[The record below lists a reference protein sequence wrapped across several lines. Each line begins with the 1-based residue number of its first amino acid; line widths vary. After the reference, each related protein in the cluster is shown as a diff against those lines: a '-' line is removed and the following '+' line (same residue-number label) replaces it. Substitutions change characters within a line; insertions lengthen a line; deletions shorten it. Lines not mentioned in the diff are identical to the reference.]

1 MKPLCAV
8 LVGLSGWMPFIVG
21 SSAAVEAPSTPQPGH
36 DYVYVQAT
44 MTKDIFVV
52 DAETFEIAGHIAV
65 GDYTDDVIG
74 SRDGKVAFGNAQIW
88 AGNPLSW
95 QANEAG
101 KIFALDTTTDAV
113 IWSTFVEGSPH
124 HLAVSPDGARLYV
137 PLFNRYYLLVL
148 DAHSGQVIDRW
159 HTALGNHCLKISGDG
174 TKLYVG
180 NMSSDLIWIYDT
192 RTGKILKRM
201 PAGEAV
207 RPLQLDGDE
216 THLIYQLSRFHGFKV
231 RDVLTGAVTKSVDLP
246 KLPAEIQMPDSYP
259 YNVDHGL
266 AVTPDHTKLLAA
278 GSIAGYVAVYSLPKY
293 DLLGTIRVG
302 EDPNWIDVRGDSKI
316 AFVSNRGSNTLSVL
330 DLTSLKEIK
339 QIPLGKMPARLS
351 VIHVPHRRQ

>member
-8 LVGLSGWMPFIVG
+8 FVGLFGWMPFIAG
-21 SSAAVEAPSTPQPGH
+21 SSAAVESPPMPRPGH

-101 KIFALDTTTDAV
+101 KIFALDTATDAV

-137 PLFNRYYLLVL
+137 PLFNRYYL
-148 DAHSGQVIDRW
+148 
-159 HTALGNHCLKISGDG
+159 
-174 TKLYVG
+174 
-180 NMSSDLIWIYDT
+180 T
-192 RTGKILKRM
+192 RNRFKR
-201 PAGEAV
+201 
-207 RPLQLDGDE
+207 
-216 THLIYQLSRFHGFKV
+216 
-231 RDVLTGAVTKSVDLP
+231 
-246 KLPAEIQMPDSYP
+246 
-259 YNVDHGL
+259 
-266 AVTPDHTKLLAA
+266 
-278 GSIAGYVAVYSLPKY
+278 
-293 DLLGTIRVG
+293 
-302 EDPNWIDVRGDSKI
+302 
-316 AFVSNRGSNTLSVL
+316 
-330 DLTSLKEIK
+330 
-339 QIPLGKMPARLS
+339 
-351 VIHVPHRRQ
+351 

>member
-1 MKPLCAV
+1 MKPLCGV
-8 LVGLSGWMPFIVG
+8 LVGLFGWMPFIAG
-21 SSAAVEAPSTPQPGH
+21 NSAAVEAPSMPQPGH

-52 DAETFEIAGHIAV
+52 DAETFDIAGHIAV
-65 GDYTDDVIG
+65 G
-74 SRDGKVAFGNAQIW
+74 
-88 AGNPLSW
+88 
-95 QANEAG
+95 
-101 KIFALDTTTDAV
+101 
-113 IWSTFVEGSPH
+113 
-124 HLAVSPDGARLYV
+124 
-137 PLFNRYYLLVL
+137 
-148 DAHSGQVIDRW
+148 DRW
-159 HTALGNHCLKISGDG
+159 HTALGNHCLKINGDG

-180 NMSSDLIWIYDT
+180 NMSSDLIWIYDA

-231 RDVLTGAVTKSVDLP
+231 RDVLTGEVTQSVDLP
-246 KLPAEIQMPDSYP
+246 KLPPEIHMPDSYP

-293 DLLGTIRVG
+293 ELLGTIRVG
-302 EDPNWIDVRGDSKI
+302 EDPNWIDVRGDSKF

>member
-8 LVGLSGWMPFIVG
+8 LVGLFGWMPFIAG
-21 SSAAVEAPSTPQPGH
+21 RSAAVEAPSMPQPGH

-52 DAETFEIAGHIAV
+52 DAETFDVAGHIAV

-101 KIFALDTTTDAV
+101 KIFALDTATDAV

-124 HLAVSPDGARLYV
+124 HLAVSPDGTRLYV
-137 PLFNRYYLLVL
+137 PLFNRYYLLVM

-159 HTALGNHCLKISGDG
+159 HTALGNHCLKINGDG

-180 NMSSDLIWIYDT
+180 NMSSDLIWVYDT

-231 RDVLTGAVTKSVDLP
+231 RDVLTG
-246 KLPAEIQMPDSYP
+246 
-259 YNVDHGL
+259 
-266 AVTPDHTKLLAA
+266 
-278 GSIAGYVAVYSLPKY
+278 
-293 DLLGTIRVG
+293 
-302 EDPNWIDVRGDSKI
+302 
-316 AFVSNRGSNTLSVL
+316 
-330 DLTSLKEIK
+330 
-339 QIPLGKMPARLS
+339 
-351 VIHVPHRRQ
+351 